1 VTFLEKYL
9 KARAAKNSI
18 LCVGLDLA
26 MQSAVEGEMGDYV
39 LDFCLDIVDKTA
51 DYACAFKPNSQFILF
66 ALGMERLKKLNA
78 RIHERGCISILDHKL
93 GDIGSSNLS
102 ALFWIKEVGF
112 DAFTYSPFAGNIQDI
127 TMHARHH
134 DLGVFVLTLMSNPES
149 VWVQKEAK
157 IDGVP
162 LYLAIARKVAESKPS
177 GVVVGT
183 TGHITEDDIK
193 AIRDTVP
200 KDTIFL
206 CPGVGEQG
214 GDPEKI
220 IRIIDGGN
228 ILINV
233 SRAIVN
239 TTNQTDKAKE
249 YRDQFNK
256 YRQ

>member
-1 VTFLEKYL
+1 MFLDRYL
-9 KARAAKNSI
+9 KARDDKNSI
-18 LCVGLDLA
+18 LSVGLDLA
-26 MQSAVEGEMGDYV
+26 MQKAVEGEMGDYV

-66 ALGMERLKKLNA
+66 ALGMERLRKLNE
-78 RIHERGCISILDHKL
+78 RIHEHGCISILDHKL

-102 ALFWIKEVGF
+102 AIFWIKEVGF
-112 DAFTYSPFAGNIQDI
+112 DAFTYSPFAGNIRDV

-149 VWVQKEAK
+149 AWVQKEA
-157 IDGVP
+157 IVDGIP
-162 LYLAIARKVAESKPS
+162 LYVAIARQVAESRPS

-183 TGHITEDDIK
+183 TGHITVEDI
-193 AIRDTVP
+193 ATIRDTVP

-220 IRIIDGGN
+220 IRTLKGGN

-239 TTNQTDKAKE
+239 STYQRQKAKDYQE
-249 YRDQFNK
+249 LFNQ